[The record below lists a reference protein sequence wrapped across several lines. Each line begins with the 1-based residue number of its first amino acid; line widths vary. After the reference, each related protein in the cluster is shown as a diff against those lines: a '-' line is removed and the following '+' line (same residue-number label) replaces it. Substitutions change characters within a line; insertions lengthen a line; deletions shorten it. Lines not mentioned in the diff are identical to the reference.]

1 MLAGARWSPKRCV
14 LMALEVGYDQIQENP
29 PWLYNYL
36 LPVRMGVIQH
46 PIRQV
51 VKVSE

>member
-1 MLAGARWSPKRCV
+1 MRARYIQKRVSV

-29 PWLYNYL
+29 PWLYNHL

-46 PIRQV
+46 SIRQV